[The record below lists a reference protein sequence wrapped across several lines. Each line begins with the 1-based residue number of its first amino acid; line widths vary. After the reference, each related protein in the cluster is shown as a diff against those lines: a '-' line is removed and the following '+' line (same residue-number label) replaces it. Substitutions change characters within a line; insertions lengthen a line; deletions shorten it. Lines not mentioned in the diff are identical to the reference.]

1 MGKTRTKRA
10 RAARADPTGRQET
23 GDGADGEGGGDAPR
37 GDSIANIV
45 DQLKSAASEERLS
58 GCVTFSQ
65 LVSRR
70 LTVDVLRQHR
80 LVRLVGPLLVDPC
93 VDVRQAAA
101 GALRN
106 LSLTGDKEGCDL
118 MLEQDILTSLLT
130 AFGKFSDGWEPQRKI
145 EKGQV
150 LLDAESDIF
159 VQITNLLWNLCE
171 SNEKA
176 VAAVNKSGVVRIM
189 LKCLDLAVYPSEVVV
204 AVGQCLHALSEE
216 NEVVAEVAREQAAL
230 LRALAAAEGDSSDRL
245 LLKLLATG
253 ILLNVM
259 GDDSDLKTGQVVS
272 QVSRALTPDARE
284 LACKVTS
291 NAEAE
296 DYELQLTD
304 LSLLLTAQQV
314 ALEILTD
321 LCSGDD
327 SSDGWADQEDSEEPD
342 EDAEED
348 DCDPME
354 DSQWRDDPYG
364 AALSTELQEAMAGE
378 GLLKK
383 IVAKAACPP
392 ANVTDILASSPSGQT
407 ICRRFETLRCRV
419 FLCLNNLVS
428 ALELSELGGPGEL
441 TQLWHQI
448 GQLVF
453 TDGNECSGEV
463 LESAAAAMRAALQKL
478 LDAGQPGPS
487 ELSAADLQPMAARL
501 AACKDAA
508 ARAGLLRGVALLG
521 CLRVRGQE
529 RLGPADTELVQGVGQ
544 LLLEL
549 AAADPELQVVAEAL
563 DALMD
568 LFGEDCTDG
577 AAAHIQL
584 VGRLRTM
591 QPGIKAKMSLQRR
604 RLGQHYPLVAT
615 VRTNL
620 PRFIKYKSARCAAV
634 SNGH

>member
-1 MGKTRTKRA
+1 MIFYVSRFGSLWTESAVEVGSRYISRVVAEYGLSGLATLRVMGKTRTKRA
-10 RAARADPTGRQET
+10 RAARSDPTGRQET

-45 DQLKSAASEERLS
+45 EQLKSAASEERLS

-70 LTVDVLRQHR
+70 LTLDVLRQHR

-101 GALRN
+101 GAL
-106 LSLTGDKEGCDL
+106 S
-118 MLEQDILTSLLT
+118 
-130 AFGKFSDGWEPQRKI
+130 
-145 EKGQV
+145 
-150 LLDAESDIF
+150 ES
-159 VQITNLLWNLCE
+159 
-171 SNEKA
+171 SEKA

-230 LRALAAAEGDSSDRL
+230 LRALADAEGDSSDRL

-296 DYELQLTD
+296 DYEIQLTD

-348 DCDPME
+348 GCDPME
-354 DSQWRDDPYG
+354 DSQWRDDPDG

-501 AACKDAA
+501 AACKDAP

-529 RLGPADTELVQGVGQ
+529 RLGEADTELVQGVGQ

-591 QPGIKAKMSLQRR
+591 QPGIKAKISLQRR